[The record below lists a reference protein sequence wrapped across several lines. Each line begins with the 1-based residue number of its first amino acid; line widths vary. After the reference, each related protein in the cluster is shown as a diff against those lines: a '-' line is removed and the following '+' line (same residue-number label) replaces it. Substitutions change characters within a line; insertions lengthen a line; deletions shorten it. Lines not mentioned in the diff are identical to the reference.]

1 MFILNH
7 GATLFYFIF
16 FILVISQIYLHVV
29 SPSCAFWGFALWL
42 RSSVVTYVIPPLGG
56 AQAYSVF
63 CCSGEKVFLWQLMS
77 IQQLI
82 FWLATGGFLLSVSI
96 HRRSESMWSTNTST
110 HPCLCDVV
118 GTHDQSMCGGSR
130 PFLVILQHW
139 KNNQAVSQKGPKPT
153 YHYKWSDRVPRLGA
167 AYWGL
172 VRCLVTGV
180 VHANTPSGC
189 SYFLSASQ
197 YTSRCNLYF
206 GTTED
211 LWLKSV
217 FSSVR
222 LLYNIKFVTR
232 YGVTWWGFHS
242 RLDDVVTL

>member
-1 MFILNH
+1 MVNQHIHPSLSLWCCRDTWCWW
-7 GATLFYFIF
+7 GSP
-16 FILVISQIYLHVV
+16 LVGDS
-29 SPSCAFWGFALWL
+29 
-42 RSSVVTYVIPPLGG
+42 TPL
-56 AQAYSVF
+56 
-63 CCSGEKVFLWQLMS
+63 K
-77 IQQLI
+77 
-82 FWLATGGFLLSVSI
+82 
-96 HRRSESMWSTNTST
+96 
-110 HPCLCDVV
+110 
-118 GTHDQSMCGGSR
+118 
-130 PFLVILQHW
+130 
-139 KNNQAVSQKGPKPT
+139 KNQAVSQKGPKPT

-197 YTSRCNLYF
+197 YTSSCNLYF

-222 LLYNIKFVTR
+222 LLYNIKFVTQ
-232 YGVTWWGFHS
+232 YGLTWWGFHS
-242 RLDDVVTL
+242 RLDDVVTLQNLIFVQ